1 MKKFF
6 SIVLT
11 LVMMFSLAS
20 CGEKTDVVETDLSKP
35 VTLNW
40 IMPGPGEQKDSK
52 MVWDKFNEELKKI
65 EGFENVTVNIEV
77 IPMADY
83 AQKIMLMQ
91 SSGEKMDL
99 IQTYMLDYVQ
109 EFRNGTIIDI
119 APYLKK
125 YAKETLDEL
134 PEWVVNMG
142 KVDGSQAILPNYQK
156 MIAAPF
162 YATIPAELAQY
173 TDAEKLAESFM
184 KDEENH
190 FTPSDESV
198 ALVEEYL
205 EKVTAAG
212 KLGKGYFDMWKERG
226 TESVISFFKFYYQD
240 PEIKIFHSH
249 LGEQQQAMWRITKD
263 FFNKGYVRKDALS
276 AKASDSFGVNNGNVS
291 WPSQNWTG
299 KFEVYDGDKTNDIP
313 TLQIPTMNHF
323 YIPYKPGAGG
333 LAIPSNSEY
342 PDVAAML
349 MNLMN
354 SSKGIDLYNLMVY
367 GIEGTHY
374 TVDKELAGGDKMI
387 TPKDYPEEGNSSSAY
402 GLQKWIVGNAKNA
415 YVTSNQNEDFK
426 KVIYED
432 MNEGENTITSPLM
445 GFALDAATIETKLSI
460 ISAIDTEFRGP
471 IESGAADTEKL
482 IAEMTEKYNQAG
494 IEEVITEI
502 QNQVDAFLASK

>member
-276 AKASDSFGVNNGNVS
+276 AKASDSFGVKNGNVS

-299 KFEVYDGDKTNDIP
+299 KFEVYDGDKKYDIK
-313 TLQIPTMNHF
+313 TLQIPTMDH
-323 YIPYKPGAGG
+323 YYVPYKPAAGG
-333 LAIPSNSEY
+333 LAIPQNSEY

-349 MNLMN
+349 INLMN

-374 TVDKELAGGDKMI
+374 TVDKDLDGDDKMI
-387 TPKDYPEEGNSSSAY
+387 TPKDYPEEGNSASAY

-426 KVIYED
+426 KVIYD
-432 MNEGENTITSPLM
+432 YMNEGESTITSPLM
-445 GFALDAATIETKLSI
+445 GFALNADTIETKLGI

-482 IAEMTEKYNQAG
+482 IGEMTEKYNQAN
-494 IEEVITEI
+494 IQEVIDEI
-502 QNQVDAFLASK
+502 QSQVDAFLASK